1 MENKPTTLEETK
13 NVFKNLKTDP
23 KSVQF
28 SEEKINKGLFKK
40 LKKSTYVKDKL
51 FLKLINLIENGIDL
65 SIKQRTIIYQQG
77 LIMLKKGKLTTQYY
91 VVLMGL
97 FSLSMPMLPT

>member
-1 MENKPTTLEETK
+1 MENKLKTLEETK
-13 NVFKNLKTDP
+13 NVFENLKTYP
-23 KSVQF
+23 KSVLL

-65 SIKQRTIIYQQG
+65 VS
-77 LIMLKKGKLTTQYY
+77 KGR
-91 VVLMGL
+91 
-97 FSLSMPMLPT
+97 

>member
-1 MENKPTTLEETK
+1 MENKLKALEETK
-13 NVFKNLKTDP
+13 NVFENLKTYS
-23 KSVQF
+23 KSVLL

-65 SIKQRTIIYQQG
+65 VSEGR
-77 LIMLKKGKLTTQYY
+77 
-91 VVLMGL
+91 
-97 FSLSMPMLPT
+97 